1 MNLIL
6 RACSKGGRRKGGL
19 SSVRL
24 TRPIICV
31 CNDAYA
37 PALRPLRAVA
47 KVIHFHAPHPGRLY
61 KRLSEVRC

>member
-1 MNLIL
+1 M
-6 RACSKGGRRKGGL
+6 
-19 SSVRL
+19 RL